1 MKVPI
6 ESEDEPKWAET
17 EAAEDD
23 APTAEADGASEGEE
37 SACHD
42 ELTPEEEA
50 AMVEAAKRAGQEAA
64 ERELASDAG
73 KLREERNSLL
83 SQLAEAQEE
92 TIAARQEADEAKDKL
107 LRLQADWDN
116 YRRRTATERLAE
128 RERATEKLV
137 VGLLPV
143 IDDIERAI
151 DHARATADA
160 DNDQLAQF
168 VEGVSAVHDKLL
180 DVLSKEGVEAIDPA
194 GEQFDPLLHQA
205 FGRVE
210 DHEAYEET
218 VAQVYQKG
226 YRMGGKVIRNAMVTV
241 TFGGPKRPTD

>member
-6 ESEDEPKWAET
+6 ESDDEAKRAE
-17 EAAEDD
+17 EQADAASAEQ
-23 APTAEADGASEGEE
+23 TADVAVDL
-37 SACHD
+37 D
-42 ELTPEEEA
+42 NLTPEEEA

-64 ERELASDAG
+64 EKELAADAG
-73 KLREERNSLL
+73 KLREERDALL

-137 VGLLPV
+137 INILPV
-143 IDDIERAI
+143 IDDIERAV
-151 DHARATADA
+151 DHANATVA
-160 DNDQLAQF
+160 NEPNEQLSQF
-168 VEGVSAVHDKLL
+168 VEGVSAVRDKLL
-180 DVLSKEGVEAIDPA
+180 DALAKEGVEAIDPA

-210 DHEAYEET
+210 DKEAYEET

-226 YRMGGKVIRNAMVTV
+226 YRMAGKVIRTAMVTV
-241 TFGGPKRPTD
+241 TFGGPKRPAPEE